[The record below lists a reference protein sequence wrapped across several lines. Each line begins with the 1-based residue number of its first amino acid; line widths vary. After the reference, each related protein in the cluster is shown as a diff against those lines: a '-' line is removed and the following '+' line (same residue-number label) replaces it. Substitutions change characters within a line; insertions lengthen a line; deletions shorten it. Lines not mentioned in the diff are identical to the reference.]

1 MSACGHLADISIAA
15 NVRFAPEAVD
25 QNLHFDEPKGRW
37 SLTVVLNP
45 NTAASS
51 SGIIA
56 QRDFPECLPFR
67 ASALEPVQP
76 LRPGV
81 AAAG

>member
-1 MSACGHLADISIAA
+1 MLLRVND
-15 NVRFAPEAVD
+15 RFAPEAVD